1 MIKAQEIVVDGRP
14 ALLTVPAEV
23 PVRAGVVALHGSSS
37 SSFEQPIFEHL
48 AATLAPLGVAVL
60 AFERAPWPY
69 DDVDIPFGV
78 QAAGA
83 VAAYQELKLHFDVPV
98 GFWGVSQGTWVAAL
112 AAQQLPDT
120 AFLLLLGCAGVSPA
134 EQMRH
139 ATELSVRRAGYGD
152 EAVAGALEIRDEV
165 AELLRGKGRG
175 EVARDS
181 AERVAVDELL
191 QRQSGEPWFDLA
203 GIPVDLGDELPVWHE
218 IDFASEPLY
227 ATVKCP
233 VLLMHGE
240 DEANLP
246 VPETLE
252 VWRRA
257 AATSGNTA
265 VESVRIPGVGHWPGT
280 PDRSVEGI
288 SEDYSAI
295 LRDWFTR

>member
-1 MIKAQEIVVDGRP
+1 MTKAQEIAVDGRP
-14 ALLTVPAEV
+14 ALLTVSTGV
-23 PVRAGVVALHGSSS
+23 PVRVGVVALHGSSS
-37 SSFEQPIFEHL
+37 SSREQPIFEHL

-60 AFERAPWPY
+60 TFDRAAWPY
-69 DDVDIPFGV
+69 DDVDIPFAV
-78 QAAGA
+78 QAEGA
-83 VAAYQELKLHFDVPV
+83 VAAYRALKVHHDVPV

-112 AAQQLPDT
+112 AAQQLPGT
-120 AFLLLLGCAGVSPA
+120 AFLLLLGCSGVSPA

-139 ATELSVRRAGYGD
+139 ATELSVRRAGYDD

-165 AELLRGKGRG
+165 ADLLRGKGRG

-191 QRQSGEPWFDLA
+191 QRLSGEPWFDLA

-257 AATSGNTA
+257 AAASGNTA

-280 PDRSVEGI
+280 ADRSVEGI

>member
-1 MIKAQEIVVDGRP
+1 VITAKEVQVDGRP
-14 ALLTVPAEV
+14 ALLTAPTE
-23 PVRAGVVALHGSSS
+23 VRAGVVALHGSSS
-37 SSFEQPIFEHL
+37 SSYRQVIFEHL
-48 AATLAPLGVAVL
+48 ANTLAPLGVAVL
-60 AFERAPWPY
+60 SFERAPWPQ
-69 DDVDIPFGV
+69 DDVDIPYDV

-83 VAAYQELKLHFDVPV
+83 VAAYEVLKSYYDVPI

-112 AAQQLPDT
+112 AAQKLPDT

-139 ATELSVRRAGYGD
+139 ATIESVRRAGYD
-152 EAVAGALEIRDEV
+152 EEAVAGAVEIRDRV
-165 AELLRGKGRG
+165 AELLRGKVDRAS
-175 EVARDS
+175 VDS
-181 AERVAVDELL
+181 LL
-191 QRQSGEPWFDLA
+191 QRQADKPWFDLA

-227 ATVKCP
+227 ATVTCP

-257 AATSGNTA
+257 AAASGNTQ
-265 VESVRIPGVGHWPGT
+265 VESVRIPGVGHWPGSA
-280 PDRSVEGI
+280 DRSLDGI
-288 SEDYSAI
+288 SADYTEV
-295 LRDWFTR
+295 LRNWVTRLVIP